1 MKQTNR
7 WIFTCMVLLL
17 SAVTAFMAG
26 CSGGGNASGTATTA
40 APPPPLGVPA
50 TSAKNIKHVFVIM
63 LENHGYADTFGASTQ
78 DPYLQKTLVP
88 QGALLSQYYGTG
100 HVSLDN
106 YVSLM
111 SGQAPT
117 QDTIN
122 DCVVGGLSALFNLA
136 GAKQQFL
143 DVNQT
148 GTTSDGQVI
157 ANGGCVYPAAVKT
170 LPDQLAAAGLTWK
183 GYMEDMGNDP
193 AREPAGSC
201 GHPTSAP
208 VGSSTFVYDPS
219 TAEEAPSAAV
229 PYGDAY
235 ATRHN
240 PFAYFHSLDANCN
253 VASLPTYIP
262 TATTSPAV
270 AATTPAASSQ
280 LTTDLS
286 SYASTPNL
294 VFITP
299 NLCNDGHDGSGTG
312 AAGTLCANGQPG
324 GLKSAD
330 AFLKYWIPIIQASPA
345 YQKDGMIV
353 VTFDEGES
361 APATTTTNASG
372 QITSLTV
379 NYPGA
384 ICCNQQPGP
393 NLSGSRPDSVTS
405 SLPAAYA
412 SYFGLPSA
420 AVPSTG
426 FSLTFSMSNY
436 GGDNVGAVI
445 LSPFVKAGSTSAT
458 QYNHYSMLRSL
469 EQILGV
475 SSYLGYAGDSSLSRI
490 GDDSVIFNN

>member
-7 WIFTCMVLLL
+7 WIFTCAALLFG
-17 SAVTAFMAG
+17 AVAAIMAG
-26 CSGGGNASGTATTA
+26 CSGGGDSGGGATTSYVTPA
-40 APPPPLGVPA
+40 LGMP
-50 TSAKNIKHVFVIM
+50 TTGAKNIKHVFVIM
-63 LENHGYADTFGASTQ
+63 LENHGYADTFGTSTQ

-88 QGALLSQYYGTG
+88 QGALLTQYYGTG

-106 YVSLM
+106 YISLM

-136 GAKQQFL
+136 GAKQQFV

-148 GTTSDGQVI
+148 GTTTDGQVI
-157 ANGGCVYPAAVKT
+157 ANGGCVYPASVQT
-170 LPDQLAAAGLTWK
+170 LPDQLAAAGLSWK

-193 AREPAGSC
+193 AREPSGSC
-201 GHPTSAP
+201 GHPTSAA
-208 VGSSTFVYDPS
+208 VGSSTVVYDPS
-219 TAEEAPSAAV
+219 TSEEAPSAAV

-240 PFAYFHSLDANCN
+240 PFAYFHSLDANCH
-253 VASLPTYIP
+253 VAQLPTYIP

-270 AATTPAASSQ
+270 AATTPATNSP
-280 LTTDLS
+280 LTTDL
-286 SYASTPNL
+286 ASVATTPNL

-330 AFLKYWIPIIQASPA
+330 AFLQYWIPIIQASPA
-345 YQKDGMIV
+345 YQQDGMIV
-353 VTFDEGES
+353 ITFDEGES
-361 APATTTTNASG
+361 SPATMTKNSSG

-379 NYPGA
+379 DYPGA

-393 NLSGSRPDSVTS
+393 NLSGSRPDSITS

-412 SYFGLPSA
+412 SYFCIPSA

-426 FSLTFSMSNY
+426 FNLTFSMSNY

-458 QYNHYSMLRSL
+458 PYNHYSMLRSL
-469 EQILGV
+469 EQMLGA
-475 SSYLGYAGDSSLSRI
+475 SSYLGYANDSSLSRI
-490 GDDSVIFNN
+490 GDDSSIFNN

>member
-1 MKQTNR
+1 MKQTKK
-7 WIFTCMVLLL
+7 WFISGALALLASVAAL
-17 SAVTAFMAG
+17 LAA
-26 CSGGGNASGTATTA
+26 CSGGGGNEPVTSYSSPA
-40 APPPPLGVPA
+40 LGVPA

-63 LENHGYADTFGASTQ
+63 LENHGYADTFGSSTQ
-78 DPYLQKTLVP
+78 DPYLQQTLVP
-88 QGALLSQYYGTG
+88 QGALLTQYYGTG

-106 YVSLM
+106 YISLV

-136 GAKQQFL
+136 GAKQQYV

-157 ANGGCVYPAAVKT
+157 ANGGCVYPASVKT
-170 LPDQLAAAGLTWK
+170 LPDQMAAAGLSWK

-193 AREPAGSC
+193 SREPAGSC
-201 GHPTSAP
+201 GHPVSAA
-208 VGSSTFVYDPS
+208 VGSTTAVYDPS

-229 PYGDAY
+229 PSGDAY

-240 PFAYFHSLDANCN
+240 PFAYFHSLDAKCN
-253 VASLPTYIP
+253 VAPLPTYIAS
-262 TATTSPAV
+262 ATTSPAV
-270 AATTPAASSQ
+270 AATTPAANSQ
-280 LTTDLS
+280 LATDL
-286 SYASTPNL
+286 ASVATTPNL

-330 AFLKYWIPIIQASPA
+330 DFLKYWVPIIQASPA
-345 YQKDGMIV
+345 YKQDGMILI
-353 VTFDEGES
+353 TFDEGEA
-361 APATTTTNASG
+361 APAAITKNSAG
-372 QITSLTV
+372 QISALTV

-393 NLSGSRPDSVTS
+393 NLANSRPQSITS
-405 SLPAAYA
+405 TLPAAYA
-412 SYFGLPSA
+412 SYFGIPSA

-458 QYNHYSMLRSL
+458 PYNHYSMLRSL
-469 EQILGV
+469 EQIFGA
-475 SSYLGYAGDSSLSRI
+475 SSYLGYANDSSLSRVS
-490 GDDSVIFNN
+490 DDTTIFN